1 MSKPWKL
8 ERRYGHHWCIS
19 SGPSTVAYDL
29 NLVRVSDDPDVY
41 QQWQWMTTEPKLF
54 DPTYQ
59 TFRDV
64 NLALVYADL
73 ILDWLNDVT
82 LTTEHKEL
90 I

>member
-8 ERRYGHHWCIS
+8 ERRYGHHWCIC

-29 NLVRVSDDPDVY
+29 NLVRVSDDPDVH
-41 QQWQWMTTEPKLF
+41 QQWKWMTAESELF

-64 NLALVYADL
+64 NLALVYAEA
-73 ILDWLNDVT
+73 ILDWLNSISVI
-82 LTTEHKEL
+82 EQNEL